1 MSETLTKSGLS
12 IPLIGLG
19 TWDMQGP
26 TCSEIVQEAL
36 EIGYRHIDGA
46 SMYENEAEVG
56 KGVSDSGVDRE
67 EIFLTTK
74 INTTGWTPSKGN
86 GPFLQNKDIAKSFEK
101 SLLDLNTDYVDL
113 LLIHW
118 PRFETNL
125 GDILE
130 ILYRLKDSKK
140 TKEIGVANFNSY
152 LLNECTNLGFKDI
165 YCNQVEY
172 HPFLSQAKLLEIMQD
187 LEIIPVAYCPI
198 CRGDVAR
205 HDVII
210 DLAEKYSKTPA
221 QIALRW
227 IYQQKVVS
235 IPKTANSYRLKENID
250 IFDFEIEYKDMLQIY
265 SLERNQRLVPNL
277 EANEL
282 MYPFD

>member
-130 ILYRLKDSKK
+130 ILYRLKDAKK
-140 TKEIGVANFNSY
+140 AKEIGVANFNSY

>member
-12 IPLIGLG
+12 IPSIGLG

-26 TCSEIVQEAL
+26 TCSRIVQEAL

-56 KGVSDSGVDRE
+56 KGVSESGADRE

-130 ILYRLKDSKK
+130 ILYRLKDAKK

-172 HPFLSQAKLLEIMQD
+172 HPFLSQAKLLEVMQD
-187 LEIIPVAYCPI
+187 LEMIPVAYCPI

>member
-12 IPLIGLG
+12 IPSIGLG

-26 TCSEIVQEAL
+26 TCSEIVEEAL

-46 SMYENEAEVG
+46 SMYENEVEVG
-56 KGVSDSGVDRE
+56 KGVSESGVDRE

-130 ILYRLKDSKK
+130 ILYRLKDAKK

-172 HPFLSQAKLLEIMQD
+172 HPFLSQAKLLEVMQD
-187 LEIIPVAYCPI
+187 LEMIPVAYCPI

>member
-1 MSETLTKSGLS
+1 MSQNISKNGLS
-12 IPLIGLG
+12 MPYIGIG
-19 TWDMQGP
+19 TWDLSKDL
-26 TCSEIVQEAL
+26 CSSIISEAI
-36 EIGYRHIDGA
+36 EIGYRHIDTA
-46 SMYENEAEVG
+46 AMYENEVEVG
-56 KGVSDSGVDRE
+56 NGIINSEVDRE
-67 EIFLTTK
+67 DVFLTTK
-74 INTTGWTPSKGN
+74 LNTTGWTPSKGN
-86 GPFLQNKDIAKSFEK
+86 GPYLQNKDIAKSFER

-125 GDILE
+125 GDMLE
-130 ILYRLKDSKK
+130 ILYKLKDAKK
-140 TKEIGVANFNSY
+140 VKEIGVANFNSN
-152 LLNECTNLGFKDI
+152 LLKECVELGFKDL

-172 HPFLSQAKLLEIMQD
+172 HPFLSQVKLLEVMQD
-187 LEIIPVAYCPI
+187 LDIIPVAYCPI

-210 DLAEKYSKTPA
+210 GLAEKYSKTPA

-235 IPKTANSYRLKENID
+235 IPKTANSYRLRENID
-250 IFDFEIEYKDMLQIY
+250 IFDFEIEYKDMLKIY

-277 EANEL
+277 EINEL
-282 MYPFD
+282 QYPFD